1 MCSERP
7 YDGRPCH
14 MRIVW
19 CNCDW
24 YETYLLF
31 NFEDAF
37 QAWFDVI
44 SDERVAQPYNSASR
58 EWEVRCCQGSRWWA
72 VSRGSLS
79 R

>member
-1 MCSERP
+1 
-7 YDGRPCH
+7 

-19 CNCDW
+19 CNCDVYVRW

-37 QAWFDVI
+37 QAWFDAI
-44 SDERVAQPYNSASR
+44 SDERVAQRYNFGSR
-58 EWEVRCCQGSRWWA
+58 EWEVRCCRGSRWWA
-72 VSRGSLS
+72 GSRGSLS

>member
-19 CNCDW
+19 CNCDVYVRW

-31 NFEDAF
+31 NFEGAF
-37 QAWFDVI
+37 QAWFDAI
-44 SDERVAQPYNSASR
+44 SDERVAQRYSFKPHLVPHCIDQQALRSAT
-58 EWEVRCCQGSRWWA
+58 A
-72 VSRGSLS
+72 
-79 R
+79 

>member
-1 MCSERP
+1 
-7 YDGRPCH
+7 

-37 QAWFDVI
+37 QAWLDAI
-44 SDERVAQPYNSASR
+44 SDERVAQRMSV
-58 EWEVRCCQGSRWWA
+58 WRCGMARTARKDSFQR
-72 VSRGSLS
+72 
-79 R
+79 